1 MDNILQD
8 DLKDKAIDDLGVI
21 NNSNIQSLLWNII
34 KEEITRWINMD
45 LTIKRQSLIQIKAVW
60 IPSQVDI
67 GWLDV

>member
-8 DLKDKAIDDLGVI
+8 ELKDKAIDDLGVI